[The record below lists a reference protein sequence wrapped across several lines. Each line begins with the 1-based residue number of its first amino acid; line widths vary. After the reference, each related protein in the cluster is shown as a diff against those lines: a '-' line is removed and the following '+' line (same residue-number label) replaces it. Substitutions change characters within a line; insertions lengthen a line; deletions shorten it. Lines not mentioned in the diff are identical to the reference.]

1 MATSFSKKLLAGL
14 SAAVM
19 LVPTAGRLP
28 EKKAVAAPDEYH
40 DDWLHVNDKAQV
52 VDMNGNEVWMT
63 GVNWFGY
70 NVGSQV
76 FDGAWSA
83 NVHDCL
89 DLIADHGFNLL
100 RVPMSTEILLQWKA
114 GKPDPIIKLN
124 EYKNPEL
131 TVEGVEGGTPMYSF
145 DIWNKVVE
153 WCREDGIKIMMDVHC
168 ATTNSAGH
176 NFPLWYDSN
185 FSEKDWLDALSWFA
199 DYYKDDDT
207 VIAIDL
213 KNEPHGKK
221 DEGSFAK
228 WDGSTD
234 ANNWRYAAEKG
245 AKACLD
251 KNPNLLIMVEGIE
264 VYPKTEKGFDWNSPS
279 TDYAHYG
286 ESEYQPY
293 YGAWWGANF
302 RGAREFPVN
311 LGEHQSQLVYSP
323 HDYGPEVYN
332 QEWFYLSD
340 PSKTFTR
347 ETLLD
352 DYWRDT
358 WAYLVEENIA
368 PLLMGEWG
376 GWVDEKH
383 DKTGENVHWMQEL
396 RDYMIDKR
404 IHHTF
409 WCFNENS
416 SDTGGLVYDNFQKW
430 DDVKYDFI
438 KSALWQTESG
448 KFISLDHKIPL
459 GTAGNGVSLSDFYA
473 SGEKSNMAGASTGTA
488 VPKTT
493 TAPKNTTTTTTAP
506 KKETTTTTTTATTT
520 VSKDVT
526 TTEPIPT
533 THPGYEFKGVDSYPT
548 KTVYVEGEKLDLSGL
563 LFGGT
568 PQSGA
573 GSGGGRYTDKD
584 VSDSIVSVKDS
595 SGKNYSMD
603 KFNTLPAGEYTVNIK
618 GGVGDYY
625 RYTYCYGVDIS
636 YKVTI
641 TKQVPGTNDNTVL
654 GDANCDGG
662 VDMSDVVLIMQALAN
677 PNKYGISGSD
687 KNHITENGWKNADIP
702 STSTGVTT
710 DDALAVQEFL
720 LGKRELSAK

>member
-1 MATSFSKKLLAGL
+1 MATSFFKKLLAAV
-14 SAAVM
+14 SAAAVV
-19 LVPTAGRLP
+19 LVPASQSLP
-28 EKKAVAAPDEYH
+28 EKNSNTALAADTSG
-40 DDWLHVNDKAQV
+40 DDWLHVNDKAQI
-52 VDMNGNEVWMT
+52 VDKDGNEVWLT

-70 NVGSQV
+70 NVGSQI

-145 DIWNKVVE
+145 DIWNQVVK
-153 WCREDGIKIMMDVHC
+153 WCKEDGIKIMMDIHC

-228 WDGSTD
+228 WDGSSD

-264 VYPKTEKGFDWNSPS
+264 VYPKIEKGYDWNSPS

-302 RGAREFPVN
+302 RGVREFPVN

-332 QEWFYLSD
+332 QEWFYLKD
-340 PSKTFTR
+340 TSKTFTR

-358 WAYLVEENIA
+358 WAFLVEENIA
-368 PLLMGEWG
+368 PILMGEWG
-376 GWVDEKH
+376 GWVDEEH

-438 KSALWQTESG
+438 KSSLWQTESG
-448 KFISLDHKIPL
+448 KFISLDHQIPL

-493 TAPKNTTTTTTAP
+493 TAPKDTTTTTTTT
-506 KKETTTTTTTATTT
+506 KDVTTTTTTATTT
-520 VSKDVT
+520 APKKDTTTTTTATTTAPKQETTTTVT
-526 TTEPIPT
+526 TT
-533 THPGYEFKGVDSYPT
+533 YP
-548 KTVYVEGEKLDLSGL
+548 L
-563 LFGGT
+563 
-568 PQSGA
+568 
-573 GSGGGRYTDKD
+573 
-584 VSDSIVSVKDS
+584 
-595 SGKNYSMD
+595 
-603 KFNTLPAGEYTVNIK
+603 
-618 GGVGDYY
+618 
-625 RYTYCYGVDIS
+625 
-636 YKVTI
+636 
-641 TKQVPGTNDNTVL
+641 VPGTKDNTVW
-654 GDANCDGG
+654 GDANDDGS
-662 VDMSDVVLIMQALAN
+662 VDMSDVVLIMQSLAN
-677 PNKYGISGSD
+677 PNKYGLNGSD
-687 KNHITENGWKNADIP
+687 KNHITSNGLYSGSVVKRNG
-702 STSTGVTT
+702 SVTT
-710 DDALAVQEFL
+710 EDALEIQLFL
-720 LGKRELSAK
+720 LGKRTSLGPAKA

>member
-1 MATSFSKKLLAGL
+1 
-14 SAAVM
+14 
-19 LVPTAGRLP
+19 
-28 EKKAVAAPDEYH
+28 
-40 DDWLHVNDKAQV
+40 
-52 VDMNGNEVWMT
+52 
-63 GVNWFGY
+63 
-70 NVGSQV
+70 
-76 FDGAWSA
+76 
-83 NVHDCL
+83 
-89 DLIADHGFNLL
+89 
-100 RVPMSTEILLQWKA
+100 
-114 GKPDPIIKLN
+114 
-124 EYKNPEL
+124 
-131 TVEGVEGGTPMYSF
+131 
-145 DIWNKVVE
+145 
-153 WCREDGIKIMMDVHC
+153 
-168 ATTNSAGH
+168 
-176 NFPLWYDSN
+176 
-185 FSEKDWLDALSWFA
+185 
-199 DYYKDDDT
+199 
-207 VIAIDL
+207 
-213 KNEPHGKK
+213 
-221 DEGSFAK
+221 
-228 WDGSTD
+228 
-234 ANNWRYAAEKG
+234 
-245 AKACLD
+245 
-251 KNPNLLIMVEGIE
+251 
-264 VYPKTEKGFDWNSPS
+264 
-279 TDYAHYG
+279 
-286 ESEYQPY
+286 
-293 YGAWWGANF
+293 
-302 RGAREFPVN
+302 
-311 LGEHQSQLVYSP
+311 
-323 HDYGPEVYN
+323 
-332 QEWFYLSD
+332 
-340 PSKTFTR
+340 TR

-506 KKETTTTTTTATTT
+506 KKETTTTTTATTT
-520 VSKDVT
+520 TATIT
-526 TTEPIPT
+526 TPEIVISTNQHQE
-533 THPGYEFKGVDSYPT
+533 YDSVESYPT
-548 KTVYVEGEKLDLSGL
+548 KTTYVEGESLDLTGL
-563 LFGGT
+563 KVNVHDT
-568 PQSGA
+568 VTKKKSTVD
-573 GSGGGRYTDKD
+573 YTDVSRFDVVDKD
-584 VSDSIVSVKDS
+584 GNVIINASKL
-595 SGKNYSMD
+595 
-603 KFNTLPAGEYTVNIK
+603 NTLSAGEYTVKANPNAAAF
-618 GGVGDYY
+618 VTSDYV
-625 RYTYCYGVDIS
+625 TGANFTF
-636 YKVTI
+636 KVTI
-641 TKQVPGTNDNTVL
+641 TKSGSGTKDNTVL
-654 GDANCDGG
+654 GDANCDSG

>member
-19 LVPTAGRLP
+19 LVLTAGRLP

-40 DDWLHVNDKAQV
+40 DDWLHVNDKAQI

-332 QEWFYLSD
+332 QEWFYLKDS
-340 PSKTFTR
+340 SKTFTR

-506 KKETTTTTTTATTT
+506 KKETTTTTTATTT
-520 VSKDVT
+520 TATIT
-526 TTEPIPT
+526 TPEIVISTNQHQE
-533 THPGYEFKGVDSYPT
+533 YDSVESYPT
-548 KTVYVEGEKLDLSGL
+548 KTTYVEGESLDLTGL
-563 LFGGT
+563 KVNVHDT
-568 PQSGA
+568 VTKKKSTVD
-573 GSGGGRYTDKD
+573 YTDVSRFDVVDKD
-584 VSDSIVSVKDS
+584 GNVIINASKL
-595 SGKNYSMD
+595 
-603 KFNTLPAGEYTVNIK
+603 NTLSAGEYTVKANPNAAAF
-618 GGVGDYY
+618 VMSDYV
-625 RYTYCYGVDIS
+625 TGANFTF
-636 YKVTI
+636 KVTV
-641 TKQVPGTNDNTVL
+641 TKSGSGTNDNTVL

>member
-1 MATSFSKKLLAGL
+1 MATSFFKKLLAAV
-14 SAAVM
+14 SAAAVV
-19 LVPTAGRLP
+19 LVPASQSLP
-28 EKKAVAAPDEYH
+28 EKNSNTALAADTSG
-40 DDWLHVNDKAQV
+40 DDWLHVNDKAQI
-52 VDMNGNEVWMT
+52 VDKDGNEVWLT

-70 NVGSQV
+70 NVGSQI

-145 DIWNKVVE
+145 DIWNQVVK
-153 WCREDGIKIMMDVHC
+153 WCKEDGIKIMMDIHC

-228 WDGSTD
+228 WDGSSD

-264 VYPKTEKGFDWNSPS
+264 VYPKIEKGYDWNSPS

-302 RGAREFPVN
+302 RGVREFPVN

-332 QEWFYLSD
+332 QEWFYLKD
-340 PSKTFTR
+340 TSKTFTR

-358 WAYLVEENIA
+358 WAFLVEENIA
-368 PLLMGEWG
+368 PILMGEWG
-376 GWVDEKH
+376 GWVDEEH

-438 KSALWQTESG
+438 KSSLWQTESG
-448 KFISLDHKIPL
+448 KFISLDHQIPL

-493 TAPKNTTTTTTAP
+493 TAPKDTTTTTTTT
-506 KKETTTTTTTATTT
+506 KDVTTTTTTATTT
-520 VSKDVT
+520 APKKDTTTTTTATTTAPKQETTTTVT
-526 TTEPIPT
+526 TT
-533 THPGYEFKGVDSYPT
+533 YP
-548 KTVYVEGEKLDLSGL
+548 L
-563 LFGGT
+563 
-568 PQSGA
+568 
-573 GSGGGRYTDKD
+573 
-584 VSDSIVSVKDS
+584 
-595 SGKNYSMD
+595 
-603 KFNTLPAGEYTVNIK
+603 
-618 GGVGDYY
+618 
-625 RYTYCYGVDIS
+625 
-636 YKVTI
+636 
-641 TKQVPGTNDNTVL
+641 VPGTKDNTVW
-654 GDANCDGG
+654 GDVNDDGS
-662 VDMSDVVLIMQALAN
+662 VDMSDVVLIMQSLAN
-677 PNKYGISGSD
+677 PNKYGLNGSD
-687 KNHITENGWKNADIP
+687 KNHITSNGLYSGSVVKRNG
-702 STSTGVTT
+702 SVTT
-710 DDALAVQEFL
+710 EDALEIQLFL
-720 LGKRELSAK
+720 LGKRTSLGPAKA

>member
-1 MATSFSKKLLAGL
+1 MLQLLRKHANIVDISCEKVYNGLTNIFAEKRGKNTMATSFFKKLLAAV
-14 SAAVM
+14 SAAAVV
-19 LVPTAGRLP
+19 LVPASQSLP
-28 EKKAVAAPDEYH
+28 EKNSNTALAADTSG
-40 DDWLHVNDKAQV
+40 DDWLHVNDKAQI
-52 VDMNGNEVWMT
+52 VDKDGNEVWLT

-70 NVGSQV
+70 NVGSQI

-145 DIWNKVVE
+145 DIWNQVVK
-153 WCREDGIKIMMDVHC
+153 WCKEDGIKIMMDIHC

-228 WDGSTD
+228 WDGSSD

-264 VYPKTEKGFDWNSPS
+264 VYPKIEKGYDWNSPS

-302 RGAREFPVN
+302 RGVREFPVN

-332 QEWFYLSD
+332 QEWFYLKD
-340 PSKTFTR
+340 TSKTFTR

-358 WAYLVEENIA
+358 WAFLVEENIA
-368 PLLMGEWG
+368 PILMGEWG
-376 GWVDEKH
+376 GWVDEEH

-438 KSALWQTESG
+438 KSSLWQTESG
-448 KFISLDHKIPL
+448 KFISLDHQIPL

-493 TAPKNTTTTTTAP
+493 TAPKDTTTTTTTT
-506 KKETTTTTTTATTT
+506 KDVTTTTTTATTT
-520 VSKDVT
+520 APKKDTTTTTTATTTAPKQETTTTVT
-526 TTEPIPT
+526 TT
-533 THPGYEFKGVDSYPT
+533 YP
-548 KTVYVEGEKLDLSGL
+548 L
-563 LFGGT
+563 
-568 PQSGA
+568 
-573 GSGGGRYTDKD
+573 
-584 VSDSIVSVKDS
+584 
-595 SGKNYSMD
+595 
-603 KFNTLPAGEYTVNIK
+603 
-618 GGVGDYY
+618 
-625 RYTYCYGVDIS
+625 
-636 YKVTI
+636 
-641 TKQVPGTNDNTVL
+641 VPGTKDNTVW
-654 GDANCDGG
+654 GDVNDDGS
-662 VDMSDVVLIMQALAN
+662 VDMSDVVLIMQSLAN
-677 PNKYGISGSD
+677 PNKYGLNGSD
-687 KNHITENGWKNADIP
+687 KNHITSNGLYSGSVVKRNG
-702 STSTGVTT
+702 SVTT
-710 DDALAVQEFL
+710 EDALEIQLFL
-720 LGKRELSAK
+720 LGKRTSLGPAKA